1 MGQDKKQLT
10 KLLAFVKELYD
21 NPDNKEF
28 AAGIQRIV
36 LSDLQTGDRREA
48 WTKQINEIYELC
60 LKKNLR
66 EQAEDLYKDIPLT
79 GIAQNLV
86 NLYVEMENARR
97 ANDFDSFGRHLFLQI
112 ELIVGT
118 IIKEEDFKR
127 LYEAIRK
134 IKPLSRYNRET
145 KTYYRADFIQ
155 NKLNRDGMKEKVIKD
170 TVDKFL
176 FISNASCGKSIESL
190 GAIDKC
196 RIVLYTVCYQ
206 AKVSGWP
213 SEDFDA
219 LSGIY
224 NVRNHESHTGVNTT
238 DTQQEYYDKMVV
250 DKTKNYLRFLAFLLA
265 FIKGISDNYP
275 LTDDLFN
282 LAGITRLDT
291 KQSAD

>member
-10 KLLAFVKELYD
+10 KLLAFVKGLYED
-21 NPDNKEF
+21 PDNKEF
-28 AAGIQRIV
+28 AAGIQSIV
-36 LSDLQTGDRREA
+36 LNDLRTGDRREA

-66 EQAEDLYKDIPLT
+66 EQAEDLYKDVPLS
-79 GIAQNLV
+79 GIAEDLV
-86 NLYVEMENARR
+86 DLYVEMENARR
-97 ANDFDSFGRHLFLQI
+97 ANDFDSFGRYLFLQI

-118 IIKEEDFKR
+118 IIKEEGFKR

-134 IKPLSRYNRET
+134 MKPLSRYNRET
-145 KTYYRADFIQ
+145 KTNYRADFIQ
-155 NKLNRDGMKEKVIKD
+155 NKTNRDGTKEKLTKD

-176 FISNASCGKSIESL
+176 FISNDSCGKPIDSL

-213 SEDFDA
+213 TEDFDA

-224 NVRNHESHTGVNTT
+224 NVRNHESHTGVNMT
-238 DTQQEYYDKMVV
+238 DAQQEYYDRLVV
-250 DKTKNYLRFLAFLLA
+250 DKTKNYLRFLGFLLT

-275 LTDDLFN
+275 LSDDIFN
-282 LAGITRLDT
+282 LAGIT
-291 KQSAD
+291 K

>member
-10 KLLAFVKELYD
+10 KLLAFVKGLYED
-21 NPDNKEF
+21 PDNKEF
-28 AAGIQRIV
+28 AAGIQSIV
-36 LSDLQTGDRREA
+36 LNDLRTGDRRES

-66 EQAEDLYKDIPLT
+66 EQAEDLYKDIPLSR
-79 GIAQNLV
+79 IAEDLV
-86 NLYVEMENARR
+86 ELYVEMENARR
-97 ANDFDSFGRHLFLQI
+97 GNDFDSFGRYLFLQI

-127 LYEAIRK
+127 LYEAVRK
-134 IKPLSRYNRET
+134 MKPLNRYNRET
-145 KTYYRADFIQ
+145 KTNYRADFIQ
-155 NKLNRDGMKEKVIKD
+155 NKTNRDGTKDKVIKD

-176 FISNASCGKSIESL
+176 FISNDSCGKSIDSL

-213 SEDFDA
+213 TEDFDA

-224 NVRNHESHTGVNTT
+224 NVRNHESHTGVNMT
-238 DTQQEYYDKMVV
+238 DAQQEYYDRLVV
-250 DKTKNYLRFLAFLLA
+250 DKTKNYLRFLGFLLT

-275 LTDDLFN
+275 LSDDLFN
-282 LAGITRLDT
+282 LAGITR
-291 KQSAD
+291 